1 MGGNSCCSR
10 KSNKTNKGTYT
21 MKQQVL
27 DFDKPILEIL
37 RPIPQTESKKI
48 KNKLKNSRNQPI
60 YFLDF

>member
-1 MGGNSCCSR
+1 
-10 KSNKTNKGTYT
+10 

-48 KNKLKNSRNQPI
+48 KNKLKNRRNTPI